1 MQFIHSGLNP
11 CFLGLLPTLQHEAA
25 FAMTTQN
32 TLKIY
37 VEHNPKMAV
46 KDLNPKVIISVGYK
60 YQTAITKKSKMNKEV
75 RAGKMTLAAH
85 TCWRKKRKFYS
96 KFCGENI

>member
-75 RAGKMTLAAH
+75 RAGKMTSCSTHVLE
-85 TCWRKKRKFYS
+85 KKK
-96 KFCGENI
+96 KIL